1 MEFHKEFHTKGL
13 IMKQLF
19 TNENIVFGWPAKW
32 ETDSKSSMNLNANL
46 PYHLY

>member
-1 MEFHKEFHTKGL
+1 
-13 IMKQLF
+13 MKQLF

-32 ETDSKSSMNLNANL
+32 ETDLKSSMNLNANL